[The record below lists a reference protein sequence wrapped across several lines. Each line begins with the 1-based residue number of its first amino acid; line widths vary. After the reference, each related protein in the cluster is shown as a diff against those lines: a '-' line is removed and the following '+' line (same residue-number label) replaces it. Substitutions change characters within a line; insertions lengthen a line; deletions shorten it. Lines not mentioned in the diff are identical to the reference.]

1 MKTKPAEKIK
11 KSGKKTI
18 SEVKQAFRQP
28 AVRRGAEAALY
39 FTAALL
45 LARSRVIGGTAPFAI
60 ALISVSK
67 RKNYFYS
74 AAGAALG
81 CLLFMPQY
89 FARYAAAAVIV
100 FLGVLALDFAQ
111 AKSKPLLPMA
121 ICFFRLTCHRAC
133 DGH

>member
-11 KSGKKTI
+11 KNGKKTI

-45 LARSRVIGGTAPFAI
+45 FARSRVIGGTAPFAI
-60 ALISVSK
+60 SLISVSK

-81 CLLFMPQY
+81 CLLFMPQ
-89 FARYAAAAVIV
+89 
-100 FLGVLALDFAQ
+100 
-111 AKSKPLLPMA
+111 
-121 ICFFRLTCHRAC
+121 
-133 DGH
+133 